1 MSVDTAAAGR
11 SVFAPVFLLAL
22 SLLAMAGYQTWQLFQ
37 QQANLQTVRANQE
50 PAVDES
56 QRIRAQLQSLTTGT
70 ADLAAA
76 GNQNAQR
83 IVDELSRQGVTLTAS
98 EAPPSTP

>member
-1 MSVDTAAAGR
+1 MSADAPAATR
-11 SVFAPVFLLAL
+11 SLFAPVLLLAL
-22 SLLAMAGYQTWQLFQ
+22 SLLAMAGFQTWQLLQ
-37 QQANLQTVRANQE
+37 QQGNLQTVRANQE
-50 PAVDES
+50 TAVEES
-56 QRIRAQLQSLTTGT
+56 RRIRAQLQSLTQGT

-83 IVDELSRQGVTLTAS
+83 IVDELARQGVTLTAS